1 MIAKHVSMRSLG
13 KSDYGSLV
21 NYITDAQ
28 SKDHRLG
35 AVTVTNCETTLV
47 PDAISEVLA
56 TQFSNKRA
64 RGDKTFHLVVSFRA
78 GEQPGDSTLRAI
90 EARICAGL
98 GYGEHQRVSAVHND
112 TDNLH
117 LHIAINKIHP
127 VRHTMH
133 EPYYSH
139 QTLAELCATLERDY
153 GLESDNH
160 TPHRRSAESR
170 AFDMEQHAG
179 VDSLVGWIR
188 RECLQEIK
196 QAPSWSELHH
206 VLLDNGL
213 ELSER
218 ANGLVF
224 KAADGTTVKA
234 STVDRDLSKPSL
246 VARLGFFE
254 ASEQQVSTAPTR
266 QYRKDPIRLRVNTV
280 ELYARYK
287 AEQQGLSA
295 ARGDALQHARER
307 RDRLIDAAK
316 RSGRL
321 RRATIKV
328 VGDSRANKKLLYA
341 LASKALRDEIQAVH
355 RHHQQERTAL
365 IAEHARRTWADWLKL
380 EAQRGN
386 GEALMALRARQ
397 RAGSKG
403 NTLQGEGQVSSGH
416 APVVDGITKKGT
428 IIYRAGLTAVR
439 DDGDRL
445 QVSREATREGLQ
457 EALRLALQ
465 RYGNHITVNGSLE
478 FKAQIIRAAVESRL
492 PITFVDPALESRRH
506 ALSNLES
513 SHERAERPEHRGRT
527 GLSPGRTGQQPA
539 VHQHLGAI
547 ASLGRTE
554 QGRSGS
560 ARADDVAARSTRRK
574 PDLGRI
580 GRVPPPQ
587 GQHRLRTLSELGVVR
602 FAEGAEVLLPRD
614 VPGHLEQPGAQSDHA
629 LRRGVSSPGTG
640 LGKNPAGLEA
650 ADRYIAEREAKR
662 KKGFDIP
669 KHCRYTGFPGAV
681 TFQGSRN
688 VDGQALAL
696 LKRGDEVMVM
706 PVDTVTTRHLRRI
719 AVGDVVSITPQG
731 FIKAAKGRGR

>member
-1 MIAKHVSMRSLG
+1 MIAKHVAMRSLG
-13 KSDYGSLV
+13 KSDFASLV

-35 AVTVTNCETTLV
+35 AVTVTNCEATSV

-56 TQFSNKRA
+56 TQFMNRRA
-64 RGDKTFHLVVSFRA
+64 RGDKTFHLIVSFRV
-78 GEQPGDSTLRAI
+78 GEQPDDSALQAI

-139 QTLAELCATLERDY
+139 QTLAGLCSVLEQDY
-153 GLESDNH
+153 GLERDNH
-160 TPHRRSAESR
+160 APHRSRAESR
-170 AFDMEQHAG
+170 ACDMERHAG
-179 VDSLVGWIR
+179 VDSLLGWIR
-188 RECLQEIK
+188 RECLQAIK
-196 QAPSWSELHH
+196 QAPSWPELHR

-234 STVDRDLSKPSL
+234 SAVDRELSKPSL
-246 VARLGFFE
+246 VARLGPFE
-254 ASEQQVSTAPTR
+254 APQPVEAVPTR

-280 ELYARYK
+280 ELYARYQ

-295 ARGDALQHARER
+295 ARGDALQLARER
-307 RDRLIDAAK
+307 RDRLLDAAK

-328 VGDSRANKKLLYA
+328 VGESRANKKLLHA
-341 LASKALRDEIQAVH
+341 LASKALRDEIGAIH
-355 RHHQQERTAL
+355 RQYQQERSAL
-365 IAEHARRTWADWLKL
+365 MAEHARRSWADWLRQQ
-380 EAQRGN
+380 AQRGN
-386 GEALMALRARQ
+386 GEALMALRARGNT
-397 RAGSKG
+397 AAKG
-403 NTLQGEGQVSSGH
+403 NTLQGEGQAGAGP

-428 IIYRAGLTAVR
+428 IIFRAGLSAVR

-445 QVSREATREGLQ
+445 QVSREATSEGLK

-465 RYGNHITVNGSLE
+465 RYGSRITVTGSVE
-478 FKAQIIRAAVESRL
+478 FKARIVLAAVESRF
-492 PITFVDPALESRRH
+492 PITFADPLLERRRH

-513 SHERAERPEHRGRT
+513 RHEPAENEHRGRT
-527 GLSPGRTGQQPA
+527 GRRPGSTGRRSAAHHASHERTG
-539 VHQHLGAI
+539 H
-547 ASLGRTE
+547 
-554 QGRSGS
+554 GRSGNARTDDVS
-560 ARADDVAARSTRRK
+560 ARTAQRK
-574 PDLGRI
+574 PDLGRV
-580 GRVPPPQ
+580 GRVPPPE
-587 GQHRLRTLSELGVVR
+587 GRHRLRTLSELGVVR

-614 VPGHLEQPGAQSDHA
+614 VPRHLEQPGAQPDHA
-629 LRRGVSSPGTG
+629 LRRGVSWPGTG
-640 LGKNPAGLEA
+640 LRRNAAAQA

-662 KKGFDIP
+662 QKGFDIP
-669 KHCRYTGFPGAV
+669 KHCRYTGCEGV
-681 TFQGSRN
+681 LTFQGLRN
-688 VDGQALAL
+688 IDGQVLAL
-696 LKRGDEVMVM
+696 LRRGDEVMVM
-706 PVDTVTTRHLRRI
+706 PVDTVTARYVRRI
-719 AVGDVVSITPQG
+719 AVGDAVSITSQG
-731 FIKAAKGRGR
+731 LIKTAKGRGR